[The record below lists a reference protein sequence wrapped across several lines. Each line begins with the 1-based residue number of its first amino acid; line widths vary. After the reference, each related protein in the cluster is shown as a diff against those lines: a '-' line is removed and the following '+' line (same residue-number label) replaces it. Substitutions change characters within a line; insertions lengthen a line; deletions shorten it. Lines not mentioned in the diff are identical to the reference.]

1 MPPECVRLGPFGYG
15 KTVRKRSLWTIV
27 SNDQQKEWK
36 KDININRRRG
46 YSKQVRYI
54 LSFCYEK
61 GNIKILWKGQLHQI
75 SCLDFRSYKRP
86 LPKAIP
92 WNSHE
97 RSSLFNRQILDRV
110 MKSIFFIYIC
120 TLHYIY
126 DYCIL
131 HFWKTFLILSHL
143 ECSSHIGRFLNDSSV
158 NVKTLKIKLSKN

>member
-1 MPPECVRLGPFGYG
+1 MEERHQHKQ
-15 KTVRKRSLWTIV
+15 KTRIQQTSALHFEFLLW
-27 SNDQQKEWK
+27 K
-36 KDININRRRG
+36 G
-46 YSKQVRYI
+46 
-54 LSFCYEK
+54 K

-97 RSSLFNRQILDRV
+97 RSSLFNHQILDRV